1 MIRNSFRPEGDAAPS
16 RRSLL
21 AFAGAA
27 ALAGCSPPPAP
38 PADGSSG
45 VLKFSIVAPESASSL
60 ETFWRPVIADMEK
73 ATGLKIEPF
82 IGTNYTALVEA
93 MRFKQTHFGWFTNL
107 SGLEAIRRANGEVFA
122 RTFDPGGDDGYNSV
136 IIVPAKS
143 TLTLEDL
150 LRCDKTLNFGIGDAK
165 STSGTLA
172 PKTYLFSPKGIDI
185 QTCFKT
191 LKSANH
197 NTNLVGVANG
207 VLDAATG
214 NTTSLRMQRERD
226 AERVARGE
234 PTLADKVR
242 VVWTSPRLPED
253 PMVWRKDLDPAI
265 KEKLRQFFLTYAQGE
280 GPEAERQ
287 RALLARISIGG
298 FMPADDNHLLRV
310 REIEATENLLQA
322 QRGGDP
328 KRIAEA
334 RRALETVKAEEAAL
348 QARTGQSQDAT

>member
-1 MIRNSFRPEGDAAPS
+1 MNRILQDPALN
-16 RRSLL
+16 RRGLL
-21 AFAGAA
+21 TFAGAA
-27 ALAGCSPPPAP
+27 VLAGCSPPSP
-38 PADGSSG
+38 PSVDGATG

-60 ETFWRPVIADMEK
+60 ESYWRPIIADMEK
-73 ATGLKIEPF
+73 ATGLQIEPY
-82 IGTNYTALVEA
+82 IGANYTALVEA

-107 SGLEAIRRANGEVFA
+107 SGLEAIRRAGGEVFA
-122 RTFDPGGDDGYNSV
+122 RTFDPGADDGYNSV
-136 IIVPAKS
+136 ILVPAKS
-143 TLTLEDL
+143 KTTLEDI
-150 LRCDKTLNFGIGDAK
+150 LRCDRTLNFGIGDAK

-172 PKTYLFSPKGIDI
+172 PKTYLFSPKGIDV

-214 NTTSLRMQRERD
+214 NSTSLRLQRERD
-226 AERVARGE
+226 VERAAKGE
-234 PTLADKVR
+234 PTLGDKVR

-253 PMVWRKDLDPAI
+253 PIVWRKDLDPAI
-265 KEKLRQFFLTYAQGE
+265 KEKLRQFFLTYAQGD
-280 GPEAERQ
+280 GPEPERQ
-287 RALLARISIGG
+287 RGLLAKISIGG
-298 FMPADDNHLLRV
+298 FKPADDNHLLRV
-310 REIEATENLLQA
+310 REMEATENLLQA

>member
-1 MIRNSFRPEGDAAPS
+1 VILVPS
-16 RRSLL
+16 
-21 AFAGAA
+21 
-27 ALAGCSPPPAP
+27 
-38 PADGSSG
+38 
-45 VLKFSIVAPESASSL
+45 
-60 ETFWRPVIADMEK
+60 
-73 ATGLKIEPF
+73 
-82 IGTNYTALVEA
+82 
-93 MRFKQTHFGWFTNL
+93 
-107 SGLEAIRRANGEVFA
+107 
-122 RTFDPGGDDGYNSV
+122 
-136 IIVPAKS
+136 KS
-143 TLTLEDL
+143 KTTLEDI

-214 NTTSLRMQRERD
+214 NSTSLRLQRERD
-226 AERVARGE
+226 VERAAKGE
-234 PTLADKVR
+234 PTLGDKVR

-253 PMVWRKDLDPAI
+253 PIVWRKDLDPAI
-265 KEKLRQFFLTYAQGE
+265 KEKLRQFFLTYAQGD
-280 GPEAERQ
+280 GPEPERQ
-287 RALLARISIGG
+287 RGLLAKISIGG
-298 FMPADDNHLLRV
+298 FKPADDNHLLRV
-310 REIEATENLLQA
+310 REMEATENLLQA

>member
-310 REIEATENLLQA
+310 REMEATENLLQA

>member
-1 MIRNSFRPEGDAAPS
+1 
-16 RRSLL
+16 
-21 AFAGAA
+21 
-27 ALAGCSPPPAP
+27 
-38 PADGSSG
+38 
-45 VLKFSIVAPESASSL
+45 
-60 ETFWRPVIADMEK
+60 
-73 ATGLKIEPF
+73 
-82 IGTNYTALVEA
+82 VEA

-107 SGLEAIRRANGEVFA
+107 SGLEAIRRADGEVFA

-136 IIVPAKS
+136 ILVPSKS
-143 TLTLEDL
+143 KTTLEDI

-214 NTTSLRMQRERD
+214 NSTSLRLQRERD
-226 AERVARGE
+226 VERAAKGE
-234 PTLADKVR
+234 PTLGDKVR

-253 PMVWRKDLDPAI
+253 PIVWRKDLDPAI
-265 KEKLRQFFLTYAQGE
+265 KEKLRQFFLTYAQGD
-280 GPEAERQ
+280 GPEPERQ
-287 RALLARISIGG
+287 RGLLAKISIGG
-298 FMPADDNHLLRV
+298 FKPADDNHLLRV
-310 REIEATENLLQA
+310 REMEATENLLQA

>member
-1 MIRNSFRPEGDAAPS
+1 MSDAMLS
-16 RRSLL
+16 RRSLIAAAGL
-21 AFAGAA
+21 GAA
-27 ALAGCSPPPAP
+27 ALAGCSRSAPAP
-38 PADGSSG
+38 TDGSSG
-45 VLKFSIVAPESASSL
+45 TLKFSIVAPESASSL
-60 ETFWRPVIADMEK
+60 ESFWRPIIADMEK
-73 ATGLKIEPF
+73 ATGLKIEPY
-82 IGTNYTALVEA
+82 IGANYTALVEA

-107 SGLEAIRRANGEVFA
+107 SGLEAIRRADGEVFA
-122 RTFDPGGDDGYNSV
+122 RTFDPAGDDGYNSV
-136 IIVPAKS
+136 ILVPASSK
-143 TLTLEDL
+143 TTLEDI

-172 PKTYLFSPKGIDI
+172 PKTYLFSPKGIDV

-214 NTTSLRMQRERD
+214 NTTSLRLQRERD
-226 AERVARGE
+226 VERAAKGE
-234 PTLADKVR
+234 PTLGDKVR

-253 PMVWRKDLDPAI
+253 PIVWRKDLDPAI

-287 RALLARISIGG
+287 RGLLAKISIGG
-298 FMPADDNHLLRV
+298 FKPADDNHLLRV
-310 REIEATENLLQA
+310 REMEATENLLEA

-328 KRIAEA
+328 RRVSDA
-334 RRALETVKAEEAAL
+334 RRALDAVKAEEAAL
-348 QARTGQSQDAT
+348 QARTGQPADAT

>member
-1 MIRNSFRPEGDAAPS
+1 MNRILQDPALN
-16 RRSLL
+16 RRGLL
-21 AFAGAA
+21 TFAGAA
-27 ALAGCSPPPAP
+27 VLAGCSPPSP
-38 PADGSSG
+38 PSVDGSTG

-60 ETFWRPVIADMEK
+60 ESFWRPIIADMEK
-73 ATGLKIEPF
+73 ATGLKIEPY
-82 IGTNYTALVEA
+82 IGANYTALVEA

-107 SGLEAIRRANGEVFA
+107 SGLEAIRRAGGEVFA

-136 IIVPAKS
+136 ILVPAKS
-143 TLTLEDL
+143 KTTLEDI

-214 NTTSLRMQRERD
+214 NSTSLRLQRERD
-226 AERVARGE
+226 VERAAKGE
-234 PTLADKVR
+234 PTLGDKVR

-253 PMVWRKDLDPAI
+253 PIVWRKDLDPAI
-265 KEKLRQFFLTYAQGE
+265 KEKLRQFFLTYAQGD
-280 GPEAERQ
+280 GPEPERQ
-287 RALLARISIGG
+287 RGLLAKISIGG
-298 FMPADDNHLLRV
+298 FKPADDNHLLRV
-310 REIEATENLLQA
+310 REMEATENLLQA
-322 QRGGDP
+322 ERGGDP
-328 KRIAEA
+328 RRIAEA
-334 RRALETVKAEEAAL
+334 RRALEVVKAEEAAL
-348 QARTGQSQDAT
+348 QARTGQSADAT

>member
-1 MIRNSFRPEGDAAPS
+1 MTPKAPWN

-21 AFAGAA
+21 TFAGAA
-27 ALAGCSPPPAP
+27 ALAGCAPKATPPS
-38 PADGSSG
+38 DGSSG

-60 ETFWRPVIADMEK
+60 ETFWRPIIADMEK
-73 ATGLKIEPF
+73 ATGLKIEPY
-82 IGTNYTALVEA
+82 IGANYTALVEA

-107 SGLEAIRRANGEVFA
+107 SGLEAIRRADGEVFA

-136 IIVPAKS
+136 ILVPSKS
-143 TLTLEDL
+143 KTTLEDI

-214 NTTSLRMQRERD
+214 NSTSLRLQRERD
-226 AERVARGE
+226 VER
-234 PTLADKVR
+234 
-242 VVWTSPRLPED
+242 
-253 PMVWRKDLDPAI
+253 
-265 KEKLRQFFLTYAQGE
+265 
-280 GPEAERQ
+280 
-287 RALLARISIGG
+287 
-298 FMPADDNHLLRV
+298 
-310 REIEATENLLQA
+310 
-322 QRGGDP
+322 
-328 KRIAEA
+328 
-334 RRALETVKAEEAAL
+334 
-348 QARTGQSQDAT
+348 

>member
-1 MIRNSFRPEGDAAPS
+1 MIRSSFRPEGDAAPS

-265 KEKLRQFFLTYAQGE
+265 KERLRQFFLTYAQGE

-310 REIEATENLLQA
+310 REMEATENLLQA

>member
-1 MIRNSFRPEGDAAPS
+1 MNRTLRDGALN
-16 RRSLL
+16 RRGLL
-21 AFAGAA
+21 TFAGAA
-27 ALAGCSPPPAP
+27 VLAGCTPAKSPSTDG
-38 PADGSSG
+38 ADG

-60 ETFWRPVIADMEK
+60 ESFWRPIIADMEK
-73 ATGLKIEPF
+73 ATGLKIEPY
-82 IGTNYTALVEA
+82 IGANYTALVEA

-136 IIVPAKS
+136 ILVPASSK
-143 TLTLEDL
+143 TTLEDI

-214 NTTSLRMQRERD
+214 NTTSLRLQRERD
-226 AERVARGE
+226 IERKAKGE
-234 PTLADKVR
+234 PTLGDKVR

-253 PMVWRKDLDPAI
+253 PIVWRKDLDPAI

-287 RALLARISIGG
+287 RGLLAKISIGG
-298 FMPADDNHLLRV
+298 FKPADDNHLLRV
-310 REIEATENLLQA
+310 REMEATENVLQA
-322 QRGGDP
+322 ERGGDP
-328 KRIAEA
+328 RRIADA
-334 RRALETVKAEEAAL
+334 RKALDAVKAEEAAL
-348 QARTGQSQDAT
+348 QARTGLPADAT

>member
-1 MIRNSFRPEGDAAPS
+1 MIDVTLS
-16 RRSLL
+16 RRGLIAAAGL
-21 AFAGAA
+21 GAA
-27 ALAGCSPPPAP
+27 ALAGCSRQPPPP
-38 PADGSSG
+38 SNGSSG

-60 ETFWRPVIADMEK
+60 ESFWRPIIVDMEK
-73 ATGLKIEPF
+73 ATGLKIEPY
-82 IGTNYTALVEA
+82 IGANYTALVEA

-107 SGLEAIRRANGEVFA
+107 SGLEAIRRADGEVFA
-122 RTFDPGGDDGYNSV
+122 RTFDPTGDDGYNSV
-136 IIVPAKS
+136 ILVPASSK
-143 TLTLEDL
+143 TTLEDI
-150 LRCDKTLNFGIGDAK
+150 LRCDRKLNFGIGDAK

-172 PKTYLFSPKGIDI
+172 PKTYLFSPKGIDV

-214 NTTSLRMQRERD
+214 NTTSLRLQRERD
-226 AERVARGE
+226 VERAAKGE
-234 PTLADKVR
+234 PTLGDKVR

-253 PMVWRKDLDPAI
+253 PIVWRKDLDPAV

-287 RALLARISIGG
+287 RGLLAKISIGG
-298 FMPADDNHLLRV
+298 FKPADDNHLLRV
-310 REIEATENLLQA
+310 REMEATENVLEA

-328 KRIAEA
+328 KRIADA
-334 RRALETVKAEEAAL
+334 RKALDGVKAEEAAL
-348 QARTGQSQDAT
+348 QARTGQPVDAN

>member
-1 MIRNSFRPEGDAAPS
+1 MTPKAPLN

-21 AFAGAA
+21 TFAGAA
-27 ALAGCSPPPAP
+27 ALAGCTPKATPPS
-38 PADGSSG
+38 DGSSG

-60 ETFWRPVIADMEK
+60 ETFWRPIIADMEK
-73 ATGLKIEPF
+73 ATGLKIEPY
-82 IGTNYTALVEA
+82 IGANYTALVEA

-107 SGLEAIRRANGEVFA
+107 SGLEAIRRADGEVFA

-136 IIVPAKS
+136 ILVPSKS
-143 TLTLEDL
+143 KTTLEDI

-214 NTTSLRMQRERD
+214 NTTSLRLQRERD
-226 AERVARGE
+226 VERKAKGE
-234 PTLADKVR
+234 PTLGDKVR

-253 PMVWRKDLDPAI
+253 PIVWRKDLDPAI

-280 GPEAERQ
+280 GPEADRQ
-287 RALLARISIGG
+287 RGLLAKISIGG
-298 FMPADDNHLLRV
+298 FKPADDNHLLRV
-310 REIEATENLLQA
+310 REMEATENLLQA
-322 QRGGDP
+322 ERGGDP
-328 KRIAEA
+328 RRIADA
-334 RRALETVKAEEAAL
+334 RKALEGVKAEEAAL
-348 QARTGQSQDAT
+348 QARTGQPADAT

>member
-1 MIRNSFRPEGDAAPS
+1 
-16 RRSLL
+16 
-21 AFAGAA
+21 
-27 ALAGCSPPPAP
+27 
-38 PADGSSG
+38 
-45 VLKFSIVAPESASSL
+45 
-60 ETFWRPVIADMEK
+60 
-73 ATGLKIEPF
+73 
-82 IGTNYTALVEA
+82 
-93 MRFKQTHFGWFTNL
+93 
-107 SGLEAIRRANGEVFA
+107 
-122 RTFDPGGDDGYNSV
+122 
-136 IIVPAKS
+136 
-143 TLTLEDL
+143 
-150 LRCDKTLNFGIGDAK
+150 
-165 STSGTLA
+165 
-172 PKTYLFSPKGIDI
+172 I

-310 REIEATENLLQA
+310 REMEATENLLQA

>member
-226 AERVARGE
+226 AERVA
-234 PTLADKVR
+234 
-242 VVWTSPRLPED
+242 
-253 PMVWRKDLDPAI
+253 
-265 KEKLRQFFLTYAQGE
+265 
-280 GPEAERQ
+280 
-287 RALLARISIGG
+287 
-298 FMPADDNHLLRV
+298 
-310 REIEATENLLQA
+310 
-322 QRGGDP
+322 
-328 KRIAEA
+328 
-334 RRALETVKAEEAAL
+334 
-348 QARTGQSQDAT
+348 

>member
-60 ETFWRPVIADMEK
+60 ETFWRPVIADMER

-280 GPEAERQ
+280 GPEAEQQ

-310 REIEATENLLQA
+310 REMEATENLLQA

>member
-1 MIRNSFRPEGDAAPS
+1 
-16 RRSLL
+16 LL

-310 REIEATENLLQA
+310 REMEATENLLQA